1 MKCILCKR
9 YLNEITNFRKRA
21 EQHHVI
27 LHPMKIEYNFWRAFF
42 KIKRFSFSVIMPKEE
57 KQAVE
62 EKKEETKEET
72 PKKAEEKKEKK
83 EKKEV
88 EKTKMSTRER
98 KPKKV
103 EEEKKTTKKDKKK
116 SEKKKTT
123 KKTDKKEKKETKKS
137 TKKSEKKVE
146 KKTDKKEKKEAKK
159 SSSKSEK
166 KVSAMTQF
174 IAEAIAS
181 NATEEKQFVSEAK
194 IKEYIFKYYD
204 GSIPDALL
212 KTQTK
217 RQLERL
223 VNNTLLKQKRNSYAF
238 SSKGKREIEP
248 SKVPTRKQNKR
259 VEAKPEPEEV
269 VEEKKEEYVTQT
281 GRTTT
286 KAQYKF

>member
-1 MKCILCKR
+1 MSIYYPQKFNI
-9 YLNEITNFRKRA
+9 NFGARVLKFNGF
-21 EQHHVI
+21 
-27 LHPMKIEYNFWRAFF
+27 YFF
-42 KIKRFSFSVIMPKEE
+42 VNMPKEE

-62 EKKEETKEET
+62 EKKEETKEEA
-72 PKKAEEKKEKK
+72 PKKTEEKKEKK

-98 KPKKV
+98 KPKKA
-103 EEEKKTTKKDKKK
+103 EEEKKEKKDKKK
-116 SEKKKTT
+116 AEKKKSS
-123 KKTDKKEKKETKKS
+123 KKTDKKDKKESKKSSKKSDKKAEKKTEKKET
-137 TKKSEKKVE
+137 
-146 KKTDKKEKKEAKK
+146 KK

-166 KVSAMTQF
+166 NVSPFTQF

-194 IKEYIFKYYD
+194 IKEYLFKYYD

-223 VNNTLLKQKRNSYAF
+223 VNNKLLKQKRNSYAF
-238 SSKGKREIEP
+238 SAAGKHEIEP

-259 VEAKPEPEEV
+259 AQVKPEPEEV